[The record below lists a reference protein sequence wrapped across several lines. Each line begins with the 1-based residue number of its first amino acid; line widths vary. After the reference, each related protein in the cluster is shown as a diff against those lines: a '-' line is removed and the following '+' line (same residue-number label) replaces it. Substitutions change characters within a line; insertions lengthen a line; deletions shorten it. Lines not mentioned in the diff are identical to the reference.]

1 MESPIRINIAR
12 VLENIR
18 EGALLSGRK
27 ATDVKLMAVT
37 KTVSD
42 DRIMEALNAGISLIG
57 ENYVQEATRK
67 EDMLQK
73 TYSRVRWHMI
83 GRLQTNKAKYAVK
96 LFDMIHSLDRMELAL
111 ELDKRSKAAE
121 RKTKVLIEVNTS
133 GEASKSGIPISKA
146 MELVKVVSDMENL
159 SIMGLMTMPPW
170 LADPEK
176 SRPYFAALRELK
188 EKIAS
193 ANIPSVRMEE
203 LSMGMTDDYMVAI
216 EEGAT
221 IVRIGRGIFGER
233 PVRV

>member
-1 MESPIRINIAR
+1 MESPIRVNIAR

-37 KTVSD
+37 KTVAD

-57 ENYVQEATRK
+57 ENYVQEAARK

-188 EKIAS
+188 EKIAI